1 MSEGRLGLG
10 CGVLLC
16 GCGEAS
22 APLCGWWL
30 WAGSGLCS
38 ADQVSSDELRGK
50 VWRVQQGAVLLGVMK
65 PNCFPGISSQSHCC
79 GFVAG
84 GLNQNRA
91 VLNILSV
98 VFGYEKSMKCAVR
111 LMALAALL

>member
-1 MSEGRLGLG
+1 MI
-10 CGVLLC
+10 
-16 GCGEAS
+16 
-22 APLCGWWL
+22 
-30 WAGSGLCS
+30 SGLCS
-38 ADQVSSDELRGK
+38 ADQVSSDELRGE

-65 PNCFPGISSQSHCC
+65 PNCFLGISSQSHCC

-111 LMALAALL
+111 PMALAALL